1 MNNEKTKKDD
11 SSAED
16 KAFPGYPQY
25 PASEDITNNE
35 QEVPLNEE
43 TNPKRPLSEAGKP
56 GMPPGETLG
65 ETDTKKGDPLVTS
78 DASNVSNEE
87 RALLDESE
95 RGMDGSDD
103 EMAPARA
110 HLDETDLDGDP
121 LNESSGRENFLGD
134 DLVVPGSELDDANEN
149 IGSEDEENN
158 YYSLSDNNDRNEP
171 DNG

>member
-1 MNNEKTKKDD
+1 MNNETPKSDKEK
-11 SSAED
+11 AND
-16 KAFPGYPQY
+16 KAYPGYPTY
-25 PASEDITNNE
+25 PASEDITANE
-35 QEVPLNEE
+35 KEVPLNEE
-43 TNPKRPLSEAGKP
+43 SDPQRPLSEAGKP
-56 GMPPGETLG
+56 AMPPGETLG
-65 ETDTKKGDPLVTS
+65 ETGTKKGDPLVTS
-78 DASNVSNEE
+78 DSSNVSDEE

-110 HLDETDLDGDP
+110 HLDETDMDGTP
-121 LNESSGRENFLGD
+121 LNEAAGRENFLGD

>member
-1 MNNEKTKKDD
+1 MNNEKSKKDD
-11 SSAED
+11 STADD
-16 KAFPGYPQY
+16 KAYPGYPHH

-43 TNPKRPLSEAGKP
+43 TDPKRPLSEAGKP
-56 GMPPGETLG
+56 GMAPGETAP
-65 ETDTKKGDPLVTS
+65 KKGDPLVTDDS
-78 DASNVSNEE
+78 TNVSAEE

-103 EMAPARA
+103 ETAPARA
-110 HLDETDLDGDP
+110 HLDETDMDGDP
-121 LNESSGRENFLGD
+121 LNEAAGRENFLGD
-134 DLVVPGSELDDANEN
+134 DLVVPGSELDDADEN

-158 YYSLSDNNDRNEP
+158 YYSLSDNEERNEP

>member
-1 MNNEKTKKDD
+1 MNNEKSKKDG
-11 SSAED
+11 SSADD
-16 KAFPGYPQY
+16 KAFPGYPHH
-25 PASEDITNNE
+25 PASEDITANE

-43 TNPKRPLSEAGKP
+43 TDPNRPLSEAGKP
-56 GMPPGETLG
+56 AMAPGENLD
-65 ETDTKKGDPLVTS
+65 ETEFKKGDPLVTS
-78 DASNVSNEE
+78 TESNVSDEE

-95 RGMDGSDD
+95 RGIDGSDD

-110 HLDETDLDGDP
+110 HLDETDMDGDP

-134 DLVVPGSELDDANEN
+134 DLVVPGSELDDADEN

-158 YYSLSDNNDRNEP
+158 YYSLSDNEERNEP